1 MQVDTQS
8 SLGSIR
14 SRHPDGL
21 VPQLLEIQKHGVPQ
35 AKWLDWARNPLCL
48 RRVYQKP
55 SRKRKRGADSAQVS
69 SVPKIFHR
77 VPRSGRPYVAVS
89 YTSQP
94 SEHESNAG
102 GGHLIM
108 DPRHSNAAAP
118 TKVRGC
124 VLSRANKYAEHK
136 GVGLIWI
143 DNECINRDNA
153 EEHEMAMQS
162 MDLIYSFSKYPVGLL
177 TKPIRSQKSLD
188 LLEKLLNSDFVEMSD
203 DRDTYVLKPE
213 PELSVEVALEVV
225 DLLDYIT
232 LDKWW
237 SRAWIFQE
245 AYRSSVKMDLLIPH
259 SLHLDRIQASK
270 DWCRIPGEIQVNSV
284 DFHAQSTLFCLAFLG
299 KVGAEWQGGR
309 ARCKEILKR
318 ARKYN
323 ILYQHGDLAGQGST
337 RKAMSPFIFT
347 DIGSREISVA
357 SDLLA
362 IAANCCNYPMR
373 LNTKSLDSGS
383 YSLSIS
389 ILALYLLNGEI
400 IMNNKYDETLLSKNI
415 FDYLQLLALDNF
427 DPPVKSRELVFI
439 KKCRLVD
446 VRLSPDGIVTKG
458 RLWVLHKAIDTGAFT
473 SRPPSESKSPHG
485 LNEFQRSRLRQLSVE
500 LGLQGHRTLADD
512 LDGYLHEDAEDQS
525 GPSKE
530 YKDLMAEK
538 VVEAIRNRQ
547 TIHLAC
553 LEGSNPYR
561 GIFVTDAALGPPS
574 HAFTAWSAAG
584 SGRKS
589 TDSIR
594 AKMLLDRIVSL
605 EVEVDMTN
613 NTLEGL
619 PRLKTKRWINGLCFF
634 DGDPAH
640 DVVFDYPMSLTA

>member
-1 MQVDTQS
+1 MQVDTQT

-14 SRHPDGL
+14 SQHPDGL

-48 RRVYQKP
+48 CRVEQEP
-55 SRKRKRGADSAQVS
+55 SLKRKRGADSAQVS
-69 SVPKIFHR
+69 NVSKIFHR

-94 SEHESNAG
+94 SEHESSACG
-102 GGHLIM
+102 GYFIM

-118 TKVRGC
+118 TKVRDC
-124 VLSRANKYAEHK
+124 VLSRATKYAEHK
-136 GVGLIWI
+136 RVKLIWI

-162 MDLIYSFSKYPVGLL
+162 MDLIYSFSKYPVGIL
-177 TKPIRSQKSLD
+177 TKPIRSHKSLE
-188 LLEKLLNSDFVEMSD
+188 LLEKLLNSDFVEMSG
-203 DRDTYVLKPE
+203 DRETFVLKPE

-237 SRAWIFQE
+237 TRAWIFQE
-245 AYRSSVKMDLLIPH
+245 AYRSSVKMNLLIPH
-259 SLHLDRIQASK
+259 SLCLDSIQASK
-270 DWCRIPGEIQVNSV
+270 EWCRIPGEVQVKSA
-284 DFHAQSTLFCLAFLG
+284 DFHAQSTLFCLAFLR

-309 ARCKEILKR
+309 ARCQEILRR

-323 ILYQHGDLAGQGST
+323 ILYQHGDLGGHGSA

-347 DIGSREISVA
+347 DIGNREISEA

-373 LNTKSLDSGS
+373 LNTKSLDSS
-383 YSLSIS
+383 SCNLSIS
-389 ILALYLLNGEI
+389 VLALYLLNGEI
-400 IMNNKYDETLLSKNI
+400 IMNNNYDETLLSKNI
-415 FDYLQLLALDNF
+415 FDYLQLLALDSF
-427 DPPVKSRELVFI
+427 DPPVRSKELAFI
-439 KKCRLVD
+439 KNCRLVD

-458 RLWVLHKAIDTGAFT
+458 RLWRLHKAIDTGAFA
-473 SRPPSESKSPHG
+473 SKPPSESESPHG
-485 LNEFQRSRLRQLSVE
+485 LNGFQRSRLRQLSGE
-500 LGLQGHRTLADD
+500 LRLRGHRTLADD
-512 LDGYLHEDAEDQS
+512 LDGYLHEDAEDQT

-530 YKDLMAEK
+530 YEDLMAEE
-538 VVEAIRNRQ
+538 VVEAIRNRR
-547 TIHLAC
+547 TIHLGC
-553 LEGSNPYR
+553 LKGSNPYR
-561 GIFVTDAALGPPS
+561 GIFVTDPALGPPS
-574 HAFTAWSAAG
+574 HSFTAWSAAG
-584 SGRKS
+584 SGRES

-594 AKMLLDRIVSL
+594 AGMLLDRIVSL
-605 EVEVDMTN
+605 EVEVDIT
-613 NTLEGL
+613 TSTVEGL
-619 PRLKTKRWINGLCFF
+619 PRLKTRRWINGLCFF
-634 DGDPAH
+634 DGDSAR